1 MVSLRHTAT
10 ALSILC
16 EECADALS
24 PSVEESIAAFFT
36 RIEGYLSRNDDWKR
50 DGYRHLTLGSVL
62 KTCSQVA
69 EKTDLQSLRERARSV
84 AEAARNRLFS
94 DECLHRDVSG
104 ECTWILPDPA
114 QSSMARFQYYLDA
127 FVLAQ
132 VPELMADARC
142 QSIVRGM
149 IENRIECRDGKGVP
163 LRPLCNYGGEH
174 PAPDFGASVSV
185 AYLLFRCIESR
196 LGDERW
202 IEFCQEHF
210 QAALDFCLRTYDKST
225 YYLLPHSENHSKA
238 LLLPACGARAQL
250 PEFIVDLKEAL
261 NREMEDPKGKLRDLL
276 RNVDTPPG
284 LEHVKDLLLGWETSK
299 YDLSAHCECGY
310 RRCHLRAR
318 WRGFCDDL
326 LVRTFLQFRPR
337 SILYSGRIYHIRTDD
352 SAPVAPSCCGRDGY
366 RRICWLWGSDGV
378 GRI

>member
-1 MVSLRHTAT
+1 
-10 ALSILC
+10 
-16 EECADALS
+16 
-24 PSVEESIAAFFT
+24 
-36 RIEGYLSRNDDWKR
+36 
-50 DGYRHLTLGSVL
+50 
-62 KTCSQVA
+62 
-69 EKTDLQSLRERARSV
+69 
-84 AEAARNRLFS
+84 
-94 DECLHRDVSG
+94 
-104 ECTWILPDPA
+104 
-114 QSSMARFQYYLDA
+114 MARFQYYLDA

-299 YDLSAHCECGY
+299 YWKHQRSWTFDGWSQFGELMGGLSVGVLKA
-310 RRCHLRAR
+310 L
-318 WRGFCDDL
+318 
-326 LVRTFLQFRPR
+326 
-337 SILYSGRIYHIRTDD
+337 S
-352 SAPVAPSCCGRDGY
+352 SAG
-366 RRICWLWGSDGV
+366 
-378 GRI
+378 